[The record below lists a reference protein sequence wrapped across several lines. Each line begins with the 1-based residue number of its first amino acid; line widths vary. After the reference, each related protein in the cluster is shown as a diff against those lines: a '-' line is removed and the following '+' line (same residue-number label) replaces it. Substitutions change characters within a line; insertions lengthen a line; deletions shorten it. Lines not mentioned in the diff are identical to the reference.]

1 MVTLSDNGW
10 LQVVYLGTDTP
21 TSQIAQPKQQDT
33 GKQDYDQMSME
44 HQRLLARIRNH
55 EDDKQ

>member
-21 TSQIAQPKQQDT
+21 TSQIAQSQQDT
-33 GKQDYDQMSME
+33 GKQDYD
-44 HQRLLARIRNH
+44 
-55 EDDKQ
+55 